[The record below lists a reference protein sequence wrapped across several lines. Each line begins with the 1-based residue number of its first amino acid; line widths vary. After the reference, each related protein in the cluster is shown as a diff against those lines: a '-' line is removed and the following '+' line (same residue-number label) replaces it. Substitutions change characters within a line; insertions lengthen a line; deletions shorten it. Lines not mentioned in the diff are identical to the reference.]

1 MLGDG
6 ARTQIGC
13 ASTSDEDKDA
23 ICEGAEWIGALVV
36 EWLSFKMHA
45 LAAGLVHVLWEND
58 LVCGNAQEATVSRCD
73 GLDRQKCFVWKPLSI
88 YSRSNQLYL
97 NFNTHRSIAMLRLAD

>member
-36 EWLSFKMHA
+36 DWLQFKMHA
-45 LAAGLVHVLWEND
+45 LVAGLVHMAHLKYTVAICDFLAIGALNLNCKLDSQTPIERVLFSYHH
-58 LVCGNAQEATVSRCD
+58 ARTRRA
-73 GLDRQKCFVWKPLSI
+73 
-88 YSRSNQLYL
+88 
-97 NFNTHRSIAMLRLAD
+97 

>member
-36 EWLSFKMHA
+36 EWLQFKMHA
-45 LAAGLVHVLWEND
+45 LAAGLLQTQWEND
-58 LVCGNAQEATVSRCD
+58 FVSGNAQ
-73 GLDRQKCFVWKPLSI
+73 
-88 YSRSNQLYL
+88 
-97 NFNTHRSIAMLRLAD
+97 